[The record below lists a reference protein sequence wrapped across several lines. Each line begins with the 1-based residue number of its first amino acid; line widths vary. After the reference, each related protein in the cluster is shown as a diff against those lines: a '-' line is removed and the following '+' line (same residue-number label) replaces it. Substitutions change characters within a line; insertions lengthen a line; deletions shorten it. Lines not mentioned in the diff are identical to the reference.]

1 MPKGVYTR
9 KPYVP
14 RICGQCGRSFSV
26 PACYAK
32 RGQYRY
38 CGRACY
44 DTSRA
49 PAPKSPRPS
58 FAERIWQKIVR
69 GNGCWEW
76 TGTRY
81 PNGYGSCASG
91 KRGRND
97 YAHRVVWRLTFG
109 RIPDGLRV
117 LHHCDNPPCCRP
129 DHLFLGTDADNVADK
144 VAKGR
149 QLKGEQIT
157 GARLR
162 ATQIPDIRQRL
173 AEGEPMHLIAA
184 DCGVSR
190 GAIQD
195 IALNK
200 TWRHVV

>member
-1 MPKGVYTR
+1 VRPILQRSRLLCEART
-9 KPYVP
+9 VP
-14 RICGQCGRSFSV
+14 LL
-26 PACYAK
+26 
-32 RGQYRY
+32 
-38 CGRACY
+38 RASLLRHVES
-44 DTSRA
+44 TGA
-49 PAPKSPRPS
+49 EVASPI
-58 FAERIWQKIVR
+58 AERIWQKIVR